1 MAPRILDLANAG
13 GYMNRFVV
21 RNENEEIV
29 AIFSDFD
36 EAWMHLQIDL
46 EGLGDIVEKS
56 DEVDC

>member
-1 MAPRILDLANAG
+1 
-13 GYMNRFVV
+13 MNRFVV